1 MTKSKKKKIYKH
13 YQMGHLSLEKQLNTP
28 INLLAIYYAVFRPP
42 IVKYIYEYHGLDNYA
57 KPEQRDLIS

>member
-1 MTKSKKKKIYKH
+1 
-13 YQMGHLSLEKQLNTP
+13 MGHLSLEKQLNTP

-57 KPEQRDLIS
+57 KPEQRDLKS